1 VSRAEQTVF
10 SELEAL
16 RHFESSL
23 RAKCESQGAF
33 AITPEFVQASH
44 QAIHELRA
52 RIRAESRPPWIAV
65 GRLLTKTIYTG
76 RVVVEEWSAG
86 SGLPGFLI
94 ALFSTV
100 LVVVLL
106 LVLAAIVK
114 APAGATI
121 AAAAGAGALW
131 FGLTALAIARLDPG
145 QCRADLRLMED
156 EDRLYRSRLAPLQEK
171 LRALVVRTKEFR
183 SLLELRSKYDDLAM
197 RLAQAEAAHRDLR
210 NRLLFRGWRELRGVM
225 FEDFLQEVLV
235 ANGYTV
241 ERTPKSA
248 DRGVDL
254 IALKGNARIAIQAK
268 GYAGNV
274 GNDAI
279 QQAFTGMAIY
289 RCQRCVVITNSEF
302 TRQAREDAAHVGCL
316 LIDGAA
322 IPDLIRGDLL

>member
-23 RAKCESQGAF
+23 RAQCESQGAF
-33 AITPEFVQASH
+33 AITPEHVQATE

-52 RIRAESRPPWIAV
+52 RIRAESRPTWIAL
-65 GRLLTKTIYTG
+65 GRWLTKTLYLG
-76 RVVVEEWSAG
+76 RIIVREWSSK
-86 SGLPGFLI
+86 SGLPEHLI

-114 APAGATI
+114 APAGVTI
-121 AAAAGAGALW
+121 AAAALAGGLW
-131 FGLTALAIARLDPG
+131 FGLSSLAIARLDPA
-145 QCRADLRLMED
+145 QCRADLQLIAED
-156 EDRLYRSRLAPLQEK
+156 DTLYRSRLAPLQEK
-171 LRALVVRTKEFR
+171 LQALVARTKEFR
-183 SLLELRSKYDDLAM
+183 PLIALREKYDDVAL

-210 NRLLFRGWRELRGVM
+210 NRLLFRGWRDLRGVM

-241 ERTPKSA
+241 ERTPKSG

-254 IALKGNARIAIQAK
+254 IALKGNVRIAVQAK

-289 RCQRCVVITNSEF
+289 RCQRCVVITNSDF
-302 TRQAREDAAHVGCL
+302 TRQAREDAAHVGCQ
-316 LIDGAA
+316 LIDGAT

>member
-23 RAKCESQGAF
+23 RAQCESQGAF
-33 AITPEFVQASH
+33 AITPEHVQATQ

-52 RIRAESRPPWIAV
+52 RIRAQSRPPWIALE
-65 GRLLTKTIYTG
+65 RSLTKTMYVG

-100 LVVVLL
+100 VVVVLI

-114 APAGATI
+114 APAGVTI
-121 AAAAGAGALW
+121 AAAAVAGALW
-131 FGLTALAIARLDPG
+131 FGLSSLATSRLDPA
-145 QCRADLRLMED
+145 QCRTDLQVIAE

-171 LRALVVRTKEFR
+171 LQALVARTKEFR
-183 SLLELRSKYDDLAM
+183 PLIALREKYDDVAL

-210 NRLLFRGWRELRGVM
+210 NRLLFRGWRDLRGVM

-241 ERTPKSA
+241 ERTPKSG

-254 IALKGNARIAIQAK
+254 IALKGNVRIAVQAK

-279 QQAFTGMAIY
+279 QQAYTGMAIY
-289 RCQRCVVITNSEF
+289 RCHRCVVITNSEF
-302 TRQAREDAAHVGCL
+302 TRQAREDAAHVGCQ
-316 LIDGAA
+316 LIDGAT

>member
-1 VSRAEQTVF
+1 VSRAEQTVV

-23 RAKCESQGAF
+23 RAQCESQGAF
-33 AITPEFVQASH
+33 AITPEYVQATE
-44 QAIHELRA
+44 QAIHQLRA
-52 RIRAESRPPWIAV
+52 RIRAESRPPWIALP
-65 GRLLTKTIYTG
+65 RWLTKVLYLG
-76 RVVVEEWSAG
+76 RIVVREWSLK
-86 SGLPGFLI
+86 SGLPELLI

-100 LVVVLL
+100 VVVVLI

-114 APAGATI
+114 APAGAAI
-121 AAAAGAGALW
+121 AAAAVAGVLW
-131 FGLTALAIARLDPG
+131 FGLTSLAIGRLDPA
-145 QCRADLRLMED
+145 QCRADLRVIAD
-156 EDRLYRSRLAPLQEK
+156 EDRHYRSRLAPLEEK
-171 LRALVVRTKEFR
+171 LQTLIQQTKEFR
-183 SLLELRSKYDDLAM
+183 PLIALRDKYDDVAL

-210 NRLLFRGWRELRGVM
+210 NRLLFRGWRDLRGVM

-241 ERTPKSA
+241 ERTPKTG
-248 DRGVDL
+248 DRGIDL
-254 IALKGNARIAIQAK
+254 IALKGNVRIAVQAK

-279 QQAFTGMAIY
+279 QQAYTGMAIY
-289 RCQRCVVITNSEF
+289 RCQRCVVITNSDF
-302 TRQAREDAAHVGCL
+302 TRQAREDAAHVGCQ